1 MGFSFRKSYTFGPLR
16 INLSKSGVGFSFG
29 MKGLRAGMS
38 SNGRKYVSASVPG
51 TGARY
56 YKSTKSLSG
65 LWNQWFGGEETA
77 EESADEAPKKKPTKK
92 LTKKESFW

>member
-1 MGFSFRKSYTFGPLR
+1 MGFSFRKSFNFGPLR
-16 INLSKSGVGFSFG
+16 VNVSKSGVGFSFG
-29 MKGLRAGMS
+29 MRGLRAGMS
-38 SNGRKYVSASVPG
+38 SNGRKYVSAGVPG

-65 LWNQWFGGEETA
+65 LWNSFFGGDEE
-77 EESADEAPKKKPTKK
+77 EESKPKSKKSSRK

>member
-16 INLSKSGVGFSFG
+16 VNLSKSGVGFSLG
-29 MKGLRAGMS
+29 IKGLRAGYS
-38 SNGRKYVSASVPG
+38 ANGRKYFSASVPG

-65 LWNQWFGGEETA
+65 LWNQWFGGEEDA
-77 EESADEAPKKKPTKK
+77 EATSQKKPAKK

>member
-16 INLSKSGVGFSFG
+16 VNLSKSGVGFSFG
-29 MKGLRAGMS
+29 VKGLRAGMNS
-38 SNGRKYVSASVPG
+38 TGRKYVSAGVPG

-65 LWNQWFGGEETA
+65 LWNSWFGGEDKTEEA
-77 EESADEAPKKKPTKK
+77 EPKKKPAKK
-92 LTKKESFW
+92 LKKKESFW

>member
-16 INLSKSGVGFSFG
+16 VNLSKSGVGFSFG
-29 MKGLRAGMS
+29 VKGLRAGYS
-38 SNGRKYVSASVPG
+38 ANGRKYVSAGVPG

-65 LWNQWFGGEETA
+65 LWNEWFGGEE
-77 EESADEAPKKKPTKK
+77 EEAPQKKPAKQLK
-92 LTKKESFW
+92 KKESFW

>member
-1 MGFSFRKSYTFGPLR
+1 MGLSFRKSYTFGPLR

-29 MKGLRAGMS
+29 MKGLRAGYS
-38 SNGRKYVSASVPG
+38 ANGRKYVSASVPG

-65 LWNQWFGGEETA
+65 LWNKWFGGDEEEAEET
-77 EESADEAPKKKPTKK
+77 PQKKPAKK

>member
-16 INLSKSGVGFSFG
+16 VNLSKSGVGFSFG
-29 MKGLRAGMS
+29 VKGLRVGSNA
-38 SNGRKYVSASVPG
+38 NGRKYVSASVPG

-65 LWNQWFGGEETA
+65 LWESWFGGEE
-77 EESADEAPKKKPTKK
+77 DEALAPKKKPAKK
-92 LTKKESFW
+92 LKKKESFW

>member
-16 INLSKSGVGFSFG
+16 VNLSKSGVGFSFG
-29 MKGLRAGMS
+29 VKGLRVGS
-38 SNGRKYVSASVPG
+38 SANGRKYVSASVPG

-65 LWNQWFGGEETA
+65 LWESWFGGEGDA
-77 EESADEAPKKKPTKK
+77 EASAPNKKPAKK
-92 LTKKESFW
+92 LKKTRSFW